1 MDQVLLKKSSTFSVF
16 IYLVSFIDKW
26 SVPIISGQRPPPCYY
41 FTLNKL
47 SHNRGIMFGGY
58 NGNLVENNDIFI
70 MELTYDAVVRY

>member
-1 MDQVLLKKSSTFSVF
+1 MLSFTSVVLF
-16 IYLVSFIDKW
+16 IGKW
-26 SVPIISGQRPPPCYY
+26 SVPIISGQCPPPRYS

-58 NGNLVENNDIFI
+58 NGNKVVNNDIFI